1 MRHHV
6 PPDSGGSFGVKQ
18 SVLPY
23 IIMCCLASRKS
34 GAPVKFI
41 EDRLEHL
48 QAATSATSRH
58 THLKAAV
65 DQSGK
70 ILALDYDQIEDCGA
84 YLRAPEPAT
93 LYRMHGC
100 VTGPYQI
107 PNLKIRNRVVL
118 INKTPTGL
126 VRGFGGPQVYFALER
141 LIQKI
146 ANQLGKTH
154 QEIAALNYV
163 QKDQF
168 PYRAAAGALLDSG
181 DYQKAL
187 KTLID
192 SPEFK
197 KMLTR
202 KEQLCKE
209 GRYYGIGIASI
220 VEPSLSNMGYI
231 TTVLSPEQRAKAGPK
246 NGAIASATVSVDPS
260 GSISAN
266 IASAPAGQGHQTV
279 ISQLLA
285 DIFGVSP
292 SQIQVNV
299 DFDTAKDG
307 WSIAA
312 GNYSSR
318 FAAAVAGTVS
328 LAANKLKG
336 RIAEYAAHLLNA
348 TPENLRFANGQI
360 WVAGHEEKGIPF
372 SRVCGNFHW
381 SPALVQKA
389 LGKNTTLALQ
399 EMQFWSPEVLE
410 APDEGD
416 RVNTS
421 AAYGFALDACGVE
434 IDVDTCAVKIDQY
447 ITVHDA
453 GKILNPAL
461 ADGQV
466 YGAYSQAIGAAPS
479 NEDIQSLEVLVQ
491 KAKKPLLIV
500 GGGAWNRD
508 AGEKIAEFA
517 TNHSLPIISAFRRQD
532 IVDNL
537 HSNYCGE
544 AGLGMN
550 PKLSARIQASDLILC
565 VGARLGE
572 TTTNGYTL
580 VDIPHPKN
588 TLVHIHADANELGKV
603 YQASLAINSTPIAFA
618 LAVSHLKD
626 KGGNQ
631 EHRKAWLKE
640 ARNDYLETLKPVN
653 AISGVN
659 LSEVMIALQKL
670 APKEAVISNGAG
682 NYTLWVQRFYQYRG
696 FRTQLAP
703 TSGTMG
709 YGLPAAI
716 AAKLLDPSRP
726 AICFAGDG
734 CFLMTSQELATA
746 VQYGANV
753 IVIVVNNGTYGSI
766 RMHQERHY
774 PGNVWATDL
783 NNPDFV
789 GLARSYGAIAER
801 IENTSDFE
809 AAFQRALNANKP
821 TVIELV
827 TDKEILTPRLT
838 VQDLRA
844 AIS

>member
-1 MRHHV
+1 MNNQMKK
-6 PPDSGGSFGVKQ
+6 SGGEVLVDALIAHGTKMVYCVPGESF
-18 SVLPY
+18 LPVIDALY
-23 IIMCCLASRKS
+23 QNREKIETIVCRHES
-34 GAPVKFI
+34 GAGNMAEAYGKLCNEPGIAFVTRGPGATNASIAVHTAKQDSTPMILFI
-41 EDRLEHL
+41 GQVDTQAFGREAWQEIDYRHMFGSIAKWVDQIDDVQRLPEMI
-48 QAATSATSRH
+48 ARAYSIATSGRPGP
-58 THLKAAV
+58 V
-65 DQSGK
+65 V
-70 ILALDYDQIEDCGA
+70 LALPEDM
-84 YLRAPEPAT
+84 LSKK
-93 LYRMHGC
+93 
-100 VTGPYQI
+100 V
-107 PNLKIRNRVVL
+107 
-118 INKTPTGL
+118 
-126 VRGFGGPQVYFALER
+126 
-141 LIQKI
+141 
-146 ANQLGKTH
+146 
-154 QEIAALNYV
+154 
-163 QKDQF
+163 
-168 PYRAAAGALLDSG
+168 
-181 DYQKAL
+181 
-187 KTLID
+187 D
-192 SPEFK
+192 SPV
-197 KMLTR
+197 LTKYKR
-202 KEQLCKE
+202 
-209 GRYYGIGIASI
+209 S
-220 VEPSLSNMGYI
+220 
-231 TTVLSPEQRAKAGPK
+231 
-246 NGAIASATVSVDPS
+246 
-260 GSISAN
+260 
-266 IASAPAGQGHQTV
+266 
-279 ISQLLA
+279 
-285 DIFGVSP
+285 
-292 SQIQVNV
+292 
-299 DFDTAKDG
+299 
-307 WSIAA
+307 
-312 GNYSSR
+312 
-318 FAAAVAGTVS
+318 
-328 LAANKLKG
+328 
-336 RIAEYAAHLLNA
+336 
-348 TPENLRFANGQI
+348 
-360 WVAGHEEKGIPF
+360 
-372 SRVCGNFHW
+372 
-381 SPALVQKA
+381 
-389 LGKNTTLALQ
+389 
-399 EMQFWSPEVLE
+399 
-410 APDEGD
+410 
-416 RVNTS
+416 
-421 AAYGFALDACGVE
+421 
-434 IDVDTCAVKIDQY
+434 
-447 ITVHDA
+447 
-453 GKILNPAL
+453 
-461 ADGQV
+461 
-466 YGAYSQAIGAAPS
+466 GAAPS

-500 GGGAWNRD
+500 GGGAWTKD

-550 PKLSARIQASDLILC
+550 PKLSARIQESDLILC

-603 YQASLAINSTPIAFA
+603 YQASLAINSTPTAFA
-618 LAVSHLKD
+618 SAVSHLKD

-653 AISGVN
+653 AKSGVN

-670 APKEAVISNGAG
+670 APKETVISNGAG

-696 FRTQLAP
+696 IRTQLAP

-789 GLARSYGAIAER
+789 ELARSYGAIAER

-809 AAFQRALNANKP
+809 AAFQRALSANKP

-844 AIS
+844 AKS